1 MDINDI
7 RLTPEEIR
15 TSHPYWN
22 ELSDN
27 AMEWVQSATNKAT
40 DKAIEKMIEEIE
52 SKATYGTIH
61 GVTGYVV
68 SVTDLKKLVEKP
80 IQTNLRDNPSL
91 NKKERK

>member
-1 MDINDI
+1 MINIDDI
-7 RLTPEEIR
+7 RLTPEERKIAWL
-15 TSHPYWN
+15 HG
-22 ELSDN
+22 EDF
-27 AMEWVQSATNKAT
+27 ANKAT
-40 DKAIEKMIEEIE
+40 NKAIEKMIEEIE

-68 SVTDLKKLVEKP
+68 SVAALKKLVEKP